1 MILVDATPLQS
12 EHRLRGVGSYLRHLI
27 AAIERSS
34 SANVHYLVSSVDQD
48 HTKDFLP
55 EERTH
60 VMWRLHRP
68 AQVYWSYNELSLRL
82 ALALHKPKSFLA
94 PDFNGLV
101 VNPYGVTTA
110 ILHDLTALKLN
121 EPAPI
126 TNPSVYL
133 SNLRWRVY
141 ARKLRAAKQ
150 IIAISNAAKRD
161 AVKLLG
167 LSEAKIHVVHHG
179 VDHTHYRDSVGKGKF
194 AQMPSYFLHLGG
206 LNSNKNQTH
215 ILEAFASLAGAVNDI
230 HLYFAGPWNADNL
243 AWLERQRSELNL
255 GERVKH
261 LGYVAYE
268 DLPSLYGNALAFVFP
283 SLEEGFGMPV
293 LEAMASGAPVITSN
307 CSSLPEVA
315 GDAALLVDP
324 YATTS
329 ILAAMKR
336 ILECPEERTRLRRL
350 GFQHAARFTW
360 EATAQQTLQ
369 IVGAK

>member
-27 AAIERSS
+27 AAIESS

-48 HTKDFLP
+48 HTKNFLP
-55 EERTH
+55 RERTH
-60 VMWRLHRP
+60 IMWRLHKP
-68 AQVYWSYNELSLRL
+68 AQVYWMYNELSLRL
-82 ALALHKPKSFLA
+82 ALGIHKPTSFLA

-101 VNPYGVTTA
+101 VNPYGKTTA

-126 TNPSVYL
+126 TNPSAYL
-133 SNLRWRVY
+133 SDLRWRVY
-141 ARKLRAAKQ
+141 ARKLRYAKQ
-150 IIAISNAAKRD
+150 IIAISNAAKQD
-161 AVKLLG
+161 AVKMLG
-167 LSEAKIHVVHHG
+167 LSENNIHVVHHG
-179 VDHTHYRDSVGKGKF
+179 VDHDHYKNSVGKGKF
-194 AQMPSYFLHLGG
+194 AGKPPYFLHLGG
-206 LNSNKNQTH
+206 LNSNKNQMR
-215 ILEAFASLAGAVNDI
+215 ILGAFAELTRDFQNIS
-230 HLYFAGPWNADNL
+230 LYFAGPWSADNL
-243 AWLERQRSELNL
+243 AWLERQSSQLNL

-268 DLPSLYGNALAFVFP
+268 DLPSLYGNALAFLFP

-293 LEAMASGAPVITSN
+293 LEAMASGAPVITSD

-324 YATTS
+324 YATAS
-329 ILAAMKR
+329 ILSGMKR
-336 ILECPEERTRLRRL
+336 LLESPEARIRLRSL

-360 EATAQQTLQ
+360 GATAQRTLA
-369 IVGAK
+369 ILGAT